1 VNDIACH
8 TYSLRSR
15 TGSDALECARK
26 AGFRAVE
33 LWVGHA
39 DYRRDPASAPDVRR
53 AAAAIGLSIQSYC
66 VGGFVR
72 EGVAT
77 VERRLAVAFGYAAAL
92 GVELVTGVVDRRALP
107 VVDRLCRTTGLRFA
121 VENHWYADVARA
133 ADWEEALGGCSAL
146 VGATLDTG
154 HLAAAGEDAADAALV
169 LGGRLFDVHLKDVVV
184 PRRFDRLLRRRPRME
199 PVALGSGE
207 VALGRFVHALVRA
220 GYGGGIAIEDER
232 PAAPLADLQAALR
245 TCTQWTRR
253 AGAAVAPAEGA

>member
-1 VNDIACH
+1 VNEIACQ
-8 TYSLRSR
+8 TYSLRCH
-15 TGSDALECARK
+15 TGPEALECARK

-53 AAAAIGLSIQSYC
+53 AAERIGLAIQSYC
-66 VGGFVR
+66 VGGFAR

-77 VERRLAVAFGYAAAL
+77 VERRLAAAFGYAAAL

-121 VENHWYADVARA
+121 VENHWYGDFARA
-133 ADWEEALGGCSAL
+133 ADWREPLGACSPL

-154 HLAAAGEDAADAALV
+154 HLAAAGDDPTEAAAL
-169 LGGRLFDVHLKDVVV
+169 LGARLFDVHLKDVVV
-184 PRRFDRLLRRRPRME
+184 PRRLDRLVWRRPRME
-199 PVALGSGE
+199 PVALGAGE
-207 VALGRFVHALVRA
+207 VPLADLVHALVRM
-220 GYGGGIAIEDER
+220 GYEGGLAIEDER

-245 TCTQWTRR
+245 TCSRWMR
-253 AGAAVAPAEGA
+253 AAAPVAVPAEGA